1 MKKIFIIILIILSA
15 SIYFFIQNS
24 KLEYQNG
31 VYSASSTDAYGETKV
46 TLEFKDGKIV
56 KCELLAYD
64 KDGNLKDENYGKD
77 SGAKNYELAQI
88 SLKGFMQYPELLL
101 KTQNIDEVDAIS
113 GATGTFMQFKTLV
126 QNLMRTASGR

>member
-1 MKKIFIIILIILSA
+1 MLIILSL
-15 SIYFFIQNS
+15 SVYFFATDE
-24 KLEYQNG
+24 KLEYKNG

-46 TLEFKDGKIV
+46 TLEFKDGKII

-64 KDGNLKDENYGKD
+64 QDGKLKDENYGKD

-88 SLKGFMQYPELLL
+88 SLKGFSQYPELLL

-113 GATGTFMQFKTLV
+113 GATGTFLQFKELV
-126 QNLMRTASGR
+126 KNLMRTASGH